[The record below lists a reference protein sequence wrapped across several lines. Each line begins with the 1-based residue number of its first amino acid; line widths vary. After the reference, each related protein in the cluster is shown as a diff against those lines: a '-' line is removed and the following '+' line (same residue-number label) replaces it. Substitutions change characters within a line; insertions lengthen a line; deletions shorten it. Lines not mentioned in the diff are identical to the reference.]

1 MQAWELFLF
10 CECVLPLIYK
20 WYAFCIFGENL
31 KTIKMKKILM
41 IAAIAL
47 LAVACN
53 KNQSAVKKL
62 DGTWTATEYKVSDDG
77 VTVDWLAEGFINS
90 VTMSFEACKLKDDE
104 FCNVTTT
111 INTDFGD
118 ATEADI
124 YRVSND
130 GTTLEVKD
138 DLSSTTINSSE
149 IVDLSGSY
157 LELKQTDDDGVV
169 TVIKMEK

>member
-1 MQAWELFLF
+1 MNFVPSVILSDFLSWSSEEKTAFIQGVAKKEIITVAEL
-10 CECVLPLIYK
+10 K
-20 WYAFCIFGENL
+20 HYAEDAGKSAEEIA
-31 KTIKMKKILM
+31 KI
-41 IAAIAL
+41 
-47 LAVACN
+47 
-53 KNQSAVKKL
+53 
-62 DGTWTATEYKVSDDG
+62 TEP
-77 VTVDWLAEGFINS
+77 E

-149 IVDLSGSY
+149 IVDLSGRGTCIILAPNQEYQGDFASGIY
-157 LELKQTDDDGVV
+157 WVSCKDQRVKCMV
-169 TVIKMEK
+169 N